1 MNNLTLT
8 FAGDESGDVG
18 LRFDHGATRY
28 FVVAIIGTDQPEAL
42 RQGLRD
48 LRQQRSLPTRYEF
61 SFHRLTGAR
70 LRVAVWNLL
79 QRLDFRVWAIVVDKA
94 KLPDT
99 FYAMPGQSFCVFF
112 VTEVVRLI
120 PEHERRGATLL
131 LDQFDEAGRAITA
144 LKRTLKA
151 RGIHHG
157 FKRIRAKR
165 SRSEELIQIADLVGG
180 AILRKY
186 SGGDTEG
193 CQVIASKIAALL
205 EYRP

>member
-1 MNNLTLT
+1 MGNLILT
-8 FAGDESGDVG
+8 FAGDESGDVS
-18 LRFDHGATRY
+18 LRFDRGATRY
-28 FVVAIIGTDQPEAL
+28 FVVAIIGTLQPEVL
-42 RQGLRD
+42 RLGLRD
-48 LRQQRSLPTRYEF
+48 LCQQRSLPVRYEF
-61 SFHRLTGAR
+61 SFHRLTSAG

-79 QRLDFRVWAIVVDKA
+79 QGLDFRVWAIVVDKA
-94 KLPDT
+94 RLPDS
-99 FYAMPGQSFCVFF
+99 FHVMPGQSFYVFF

-120 PEHERRGATLL
+120 PEHERQGATLL

-144 LKRTLKA
+144 LKRTLTA

-157 FKRIRAKR
+157 FKRIRARR
-165 SRSEELIQIADLVGG
+165 SRSEELIQIADLVAG

-193 CQVIASKIAALL
+193 YQVIASKIAALL